1 MYYQKYRIA
10 MDKQSKKEELFTT
23 KIVKEAGLSK
33 PSFDFTKQVMAV
45 VSSQKVTTKA
55 YQPLISQRTW
65 GIVAVVATL
74 CLILILMIPIE
85 NESYFSALKLHER
98 LQFSLPHLELSKTL
112 TYAIGFTALF
122 LLQIPFLK
130 NYLEKQYR

>member
-1 MYYQKYRIA
+1 
-10 MDKQSKKEELFTT
+10 MDKPSKKEELFIK

-33 PSFDFTKQVMAV
+33 PPFDFTQRVMTVISA
-45 VSSQKVTTKA
+45 QKATQSV
-55 YQPLISQRTW
+55 YQPLISKRTW

-74 CLILILMIPIE
+74 CVFLIWMIPIE

-98 LQFSLPHLELSKTL
+98 LQFSLPHFELSKTL
-112 TYAIGFTALF
+112 TYAIGFMALF

-130 NYLEKQYR
+130 NYLGKQYR